1 MLTIDLSG
9 RIALVTGA
17 SGELGRVIAKT
28 LAQCGADVVLHYC
41 RSREGAQRAAR
52 DVEAAG
58 RRAFLVQCDITDM
71 QQVQAMQNTVAS
83 EFGKVSLLVANAVI
97 QYAWKPI
104 LEQPLADFQSQF
116 DSCAMQTVHLAKA
129 FMPDMI
135 EAGYGRM
142 VAINTECAAMAEPG
156 VGAYTAGKRALD
168 GIVRCLAKEVGC
180 HGITVNQV
188 APGWTISER
197 DRVNHTES
205 APDYDASVPLKRRGT
220 DAEIAQM
227 TAFLLSD
234 LASFTTG
241 AYIPVSGGRVMP
253 AI

>member
-1 MLTIDLSG
+1 MLSIDLSG
-9 RIALVTGA
+9 RTALVTGA
-17 SGELGRVIAKT
+17 SGELGRVIART

-41 RSREGAQRAAR
+41 RSREGAERAAQA
-52 DVEAAG
+52 VEAAG
-58 RRAFLVQCDITDM
+58 RRAFLVQCDITDGARVQQM
-71 QQVQAMQNTVAS
+71 QETVSAQ
-83 EFGKVSLLVANAVI
+83 FGSVDLLVANAVI

-104 LEQPLADFQSQF
+104 LEQPLEDFQSQF

-129 FMPDMI
+129 FLPGMI
-135 EAGYGRM
+135 AGGYGRV
-142 VAINTECAAMAEPG
+142 VAINTECSAMAEAG

-197 DRVNHTES
+197 DRQNHTEQ
-205 APDYDASVPLKRRGT
+205 APDYDRTVPLGRRGT
-220 DAEIAQM
+220 DQEIANM
-227 TAFLLSD
+227 VAFLLSN

>member
-1 MLTIDLSG
+1 MLKIDLQG
-9 RIALVTGA
+9 KIALVTGA
-17 SGELGRVIAKT
+17 SGELGRTIART
-28 LAQCGADVVLHYC
+28 LAECGADVVLHYC
-41 RSREGAQRAAR
+41 HGAERAERAA
-52 DVEAAG
+52 EAVRRTG
-58 RRAFLVQCDITDM
+58 RRAFLVQCDVTDYEDVMRM
-71 QQVQAMQNTVAS
+71 QKKVS
-83 EFGKVSLLVANAVI
+83 EEFGTVNLLVANAVI
-97 QYAWKPI
+97 QYEWKSI

-116 DSCAMQTVHLAKA
+116 DSCVMQTVHLAKA
-129 FMPDMI
+129 FLPAMI
-135 EAGYGRM
+135 EQNYGRI
-142 VAINTECAAMAEPG
+142 VAINTECAAMAEPN
-156 VGAYTAGKRALD
+156 VGAYTAGKRGLD

-180 HGITVNQV
+180 HGITINQV

-197 DRVNHTES
+197 DRVNHTEA
-205 APDYDASVPLKRRGT
+205 APDYDRTVPLGRRGT

>member
-1 MLTIDLSG
+1 MLSIDLTG
-9 RIALVTGA
+9 RTALVTGA

-41 RSREGAQRAAR
+41 RSLEGAQRAAR

-58 RRAFLVQCDITDM
+58 RRAFLVQCDITDGA
-71 QQVQAMQNTVAS
+71 QVQAMQKTVAA
-83 EFGKVSLLVANAVI
+83 EFGKVDLLVANAVI
-97 QYAWKPI
+97 QFAWKSV
-104 LEQPLADFQSQF
+104 LEQPLEDFQSQF

-129 FMPDMI
+129 FLPDMI
-135 EAGYGRM
+135 DQNYGRV
-142 VAINTECAAMAEPG
+142 VAINTECSAMADPNTA
-156 VGAYTAGKRALD
+156 AYTAGKRALD

-197 DRVNHTES
+197 DRINHTETAS
-205 APDYDASVPLKRRGT
+205 DYDATVPLRRRGT

-227 TAFLLSD
+227 VAFLLSD

>member
-1 MLTIDLSG
+1 MLAIDLSG
-9 RIALVTGA
+9 RTALVTGA
-17 SGELGRVIAKT
+17 SGELGRVIAAV

-41 RSREGAQRAAR
+41 RSREGAERAAQQVQA
-52 DVEAAG
+52 VE
-58 RRAFLVQCDITDM
+58 RRAFLVQCDITDYLQVEQM
-71 QQVQAMQNTVAS
+71 QKTIIDQ
-83 EFGKVSLLVANAVI
+83 FGRVELLVANAVI
-97 QYAWKPI
+97 QYPWKPI
-104 LEQPLADFQSQF
+104 LEQPLEDFHSQF

-129 FMPDMI
+129 FLPDMI
-135 EAGYGRM
+135 AAGYGRM
-142 VAINTECAAMAEPG
+142 VAVNSECSAMAEAG

-197 DRVNHTES
+197 DRNHHTES
-205 APDYDASVPLKRRGT
+205 APEYEKTVPLGRRGT
-220 DAEIAQM
+220 DLEIAQM